1 MFTVRG
7 RIYYGLFLSL
17 VLVVTLF
24 GEPGHASP
32 SFRYHYD
39 FIKVEI
45 NILPNGDMEI
55 TETQKFAY
63 TSGDFHYGYR

>member
-7 RIYYGLFLSL
+7 RIYFGLLL
-17 VLVVTLF
+17 ALALLVTLF
-24 GEPGHASP
+24 GGLVYASP
-32 SFRYHYD
+32 TSRYHHD